1 MASSAAIAGTTPK
14 VPKAPTISLR
24 KREALTAYGL
34 LTPWILGFLVFSAG
48 PILVSFGLSLTSYKI
63 LQPPQFVGL
72 ENYVTMFAGDDL
84 WIKSLKNTAY
94 YTLLGVPL
102 QVILGYALALVLNQ
116 KVRGLAFWRTAFYLP
131 AVVPAVAAAFVFA
144 WTFDS
149 QLGLVNGM
157 LRVVGIQGPKWFGSP
172 SWVIP
177 TFIILGLWGVG
188 GGLVLYLSAL
198 QGVPTALYDAA
209 RVDGANS
216 WQQFVHVT
224 LPMTSPIVLF
234 SFMTGVINS
243 FQVFTGAYVITNGG
257 PADASL
263 FYVLYLYRVAFNYL
277 KMGYGA
283 AMAVVLFVLL
293 MLLTY
298 VMLRVSGRLVYY
310 EGEERSA

>member
-1 MASSAAIAGTTPK
+1 MASSTAPAGDK
-14 VPKAPTISLR
+14 VMSMR
-24 KREALTAYGL
+24 KREALTAYTL
-34 LTPWILGFLVFSAG
+34 LTPWILGFLVFTAG

-63 LQPPQFVGL
+63 LQPPVFVGL
-72 ENYVTMFAGDDL
+72 DNYVTMFARDDL

-102 QVILGYALALVLNQ
+102 QVTLGYALAMMLNQ
-116 KVRGLAFWRTAFYLP
+116 KVRALAFWRTAFYMP

-157 LRVVGIQGPKWFGSP
+157 LRFLGIEGPKWFGSTE
-172 SWVIP
+172 WVIP

-198 QGVPTALYDAA
+198 QAVPTALYDAA
-209 RVDGANS
+209 EVDGANG
-216 WQQFVHVT
+216 WQRFFHVT

-234 SFMTGVINS
+234 SFMTNVINS

-257 PADASL
+257 PADSSL

-277 KMGYGA
+277 KMGYGS

-293 MLLTY
+293 MILTY
-298 VMLRVSGRLVYY
+298 LMLRVSGRLVYY
-310 EGEERSA
+310 EGEERGA

>member
-1 MASSAAIAGTTPK
+1 MTSSFAEAGRPPAAR
-14 VPKAPTISLR
+14 KAPTMSLR
-24 KREALTAYGL
+24 KREALAAYAL
-34 LTPWILGFLVFSAG
+34 LSPWILGFLIFTAG
-48 PILVSFGLSLTSYKI
+48 PILASFGLSLTSYSI
-63 LQPPQFVGL
+63 LKPPVFAGI
-72 ENYVTMFAGDDL
+72 ENYITMFAGDDL
-84 WIKSLKNTAY
+84 WIKALKNTAY

-102 QVILGYALALVLNQ
+102 QVILGYALAMMLNQ
-116 KVRGLAFWRTAFYLP
+116 KVRGLAFWRTAFYMP

-149 QLGLVNGM
+149 QLGLVNGA
-157 LRVVGIQGPKWFGSP
+157 LRFFGIQGPKWFGSTE
-172 SWVIP
+172 WVIP
-177 TFIILGLWGVG
+177 TFIILSLWGVG
-188 GGLVLYLSAL
+188 AGLVLYLAAL

-209 RVDGANS
+209 EVDGANG
-216 WQQFVHVT
+216 WQKFFHVT

-234 SFMTGVINS
+234 VFMTGVINS

-283 AMAVVLFVLL
+283 AMAVALFVIL
-293 MLLTY
+293 MILTY
-298 VMLRVSGRLVYY
+298 IMLRVSGRLVYY